1 MLSKNEIIKEIKNED
16 PIIRNAIYN
25 YVSKKHLYEDKDINE
40 AFIEFIKNNYKE
52 LDYMSLRYSK
62 LNKEIIETLI
72 EINLKEK
79 EEYIKSSINNVLVN
93 HYSIIKE
100 LDYDFEEMMKNNNS
114 QNTADK
120 ENELLYKKI
129 KHFTKKDPEQILDL
143 YVKNVEQYYL
153 NNEETDNIRI
163 MRKALGI
170 ALIQTVDG
178 HFQLL
183 KYITSIM
190 DWAVECQ
197 ENYQEFIGT
206 HMPYLMK
213 LLCQCGEQGFTRL
226 ILQTYLSGID
236 SDEDRYE
243 AYNYFSN
250 ISESKYADI
259 FIDILNQFDKEEVED
274 WYYDIA
280 EYLQFTKIEK
290 FLLKELKNTK
300 NREIKENIICILA
313 RNFNKEVIPY
323 ALDFYKK
330 GDYETDVYIKE
341 ALYPL
346 LVLEN
351 KQDEISRKLI
361 DEVRNDEIFYTEQYE
376 EKKKF
381 IATIL
386 SNAQKEKLK
395 DKPHI
400 KIYENIRKLHDEITR
415 DMIKYLEDGK
425 FELKINYPEKNHQKG
440 AEEVSYIKAQFDTKE
455 EIGVRGIHNLTIYK
469 NAENMNCIT
478 EEFVKNKRYE
488 EKEKNEMLE
497 CMLNSEAGLFEV
509 LNADI
514 LEGKVYLRDVL
525 TDKTYC
531 IIDIALS
538 SSMDADKIYIY
549 TRIVTY
555 NGISF
560 GTGFVIPFRK
570 KDKFI
575 CEWIQ
580 KNKSEYNRKQEVTRM
595 LELYREYDKNFKRVI
610 MTTRSF

>member
-170 ALIQTVDG
+170 ALMQTVEG
-178 HFQLL
+178 HLQLL

-250 ISESKYADI
+250 ISETKYADI
-259 FIDILNQFDKEEVED
+259 FIDILNKFDKEEIED

-376 EKKKF
+376 EKKEF

-425 FELKINYPEKNHQKG
+425 FELKINYPEKNYQKG

-538 SSMDADKIYIY
+538 SSMDVDKIYIY

-575 CEWIQ
+575 REWIQ

-595 LELYREYDKNFKRVI
+595 LELYREYEKNFKRVI